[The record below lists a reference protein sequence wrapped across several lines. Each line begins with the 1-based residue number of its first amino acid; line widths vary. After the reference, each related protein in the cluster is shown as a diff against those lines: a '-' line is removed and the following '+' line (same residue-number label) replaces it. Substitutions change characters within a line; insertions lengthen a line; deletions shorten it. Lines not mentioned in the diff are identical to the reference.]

1 MVCFSSSCI
10 YLPHIDT
17 SRNASMCLKNAAEE
31 GQTWI
36 IVVFDNFYSDEFLKH
51 LHAFLEIASTQK
63 VCAGSRERTKYHLK
77 NVENCQEHVQFW
89 VWKICDTIIIGNDWY
104 IFSNPELNTF
114 LTILDAD
121 EVISGSFSGF
131 CTYLLRRSYLQK
143 CF

>member
-1 MVCFSSSCI
+1 VQDLENEPNITLKM
-10 YLPHIDT
+10 
-17 SRNASMCLKNAAEE
+17 SR
-31 GQTWI
+31 
-36 IVVFDNFYSDEFLKH
+36 IVRNMFNFEF
-51 LHAFLEIASTQK
+51 
-63 VCAGSRERTKYHLK
+63 ERS
-77 NVENCQEHVQFW
+77 V
-89 VWKICDTIIIGNDWY
+89 ITIIIGNDWY

>member
-36 IVVFDNFYSDEFLKH
+36 IVVFDNFYSDAFLKH

-89 VWKICDTIIIGNDWY
+89 VWKICDYHNHWQWLIYFFKPRIEHVPDNSRRWWSDIWFVLG
-104 IFSNPELNTF
+104 
-114 LTILDAD
+114 ILHIPSA
-121 EVISGSFSGF
+121 
-131 CTYLLRRSYLQK
+131 
-143 CF
+143 